1 MEKDNLNP
9 NVYKKSENRKQ
20 TAADLDNNVT
30 DPFDERE
37 IFGMFVC
44 YSILFLFSSIKR
56 DKN

>member
-9 NVYKKSENRKQ
+9 NVYKKSENRKE

-37 IFGMFVC
+37 IFGKDVT
-44 YSILFLFSSIKR
+44 ILFE